1 MKKNLQFP
9 NFWDRQ
15 LGFVTN
21 NKGKWS
27 ENCTDISI
35 SKKTIS
41 KNDAFVFL
49 LLMSDRMTYEVI
61 TPY

>member
-41 KNDAFVFL
+41 KNTSVQL
-49 LLMSDRMTYEVI
+49 KI
-61 TPY
+61 